1 MSLQK
6 KIILI
11 SSGDPSSIAPEI
23 TIKALQS
30 KKIHEKILPIIVTD
44 PKLIYNY
51 SDIIDDHLKVNEI
64 QDQIN
69 FTDYKTNYFNVIPVK
84 TNDIVRVGEPSIAN
98 CSFIKKSI
106 IKCIK
111 LENKTAA
118 SAIVTNPINKN
129 IMYKSGFKYSGHTE
143 FLASFSKEN
152 IQPVMMLVGKNL
164 KTIPLTIHVPLS
176 QVSSL
181 ITEELIITTIKITAK
196 YLTSYF
202 GIKKPKIILTGL
214 NPHSGENG
222 DIGLKNKNIII
233 PAIKKIQ
240 KNNDFLLD
248 GPFSADTVFSYEA
261 RQNYDVAICMY
272 HDQALIPIK
281 TLDFYNGVNVT
292 LGLDFIRTS
301 PDHGTGFDIAGKNIA
316 NPSSLILSA
325 QMMLTKIMSKLFDHQ
340 LPTIKEIL
348 KKNNIKIH
356 KSLGQNFLFDI
367 NLTDKIVKKSE
378 PISSTII
385 EIGPGPGGLTRSI
398 LKKNPNILFAID
410 KDNQSELMLSDLKEL
425 YGDKLQVIIA
435 DAINYPIWNLGNEP
449 RQVIANLPY
458 NVGTK
463 MLISWLKHIKK
474 FEKLT
479 LMFQKEVADRIIAPV
494 GSSNYGRLSI
504 LTNWLTKSKKL
515 FDLPGSAFIPPPKVT
530 STVIELIPME
540 NPIFDVSFN
549 SLEKITQ
556 MTFSQRR
563 KMLKSSLKK
572 INGEAILE
580 DLNISSRLRPEE
592 LTIID
597 FCRIAKKAYP

>member
-30 KKIHEKILPIIVTD
+30 KKIHEKILPIIITD

-51 SDIIDDHLKVNEI
+51 SDIFDNDLKVNEI

-84 TNDIVRVGEPSIAN
+84 TNDTVRVGEPSIAN

-106 IKCIK
+106 IKCIE

-152 IQPVMMLVGKNL
+152 IQPVMMLVGQNL

-181 ITEELIITTIKITAK
+181 ITEELIITTIIITAK
-196 YLTSYF
+196 YLTRYF

-222 DIGLKNKNIII
+222 DIGSEEQEIII

-316 NPSSLILSA
+316 NPESLISA
-325 QMMLTKIMSKLFDHQ
+325 
-340 LPTIKEIL
+340 
-348 KKNNIKIH
+348 
-356 KSLGQNFLFDI
+356 I
-367 NLTDKIVKKSE
+367 NLAYLMSV
-378 PISSTII
+378 
-385 EIGPGPGGLTRSI
+385 
-398 LKKNPNILFAID
+398 N
-410 KDNQSELMLSDLKEL
+410 KDN
-425 YGDKLQVIIA
+425 A
-435 DAINYPIWNLGNEP
+435 
-449 RQVIANLPY
+449 
-458 NVGTK
+458 
-463 MLISWLKHIKK
+463 
-474 FEKLT
+474 
-479 LMFQKEVADRIIAPV
+479 
-494 GSSNYGRLSI
+494 
-504 LTNWLTKSKKL
+504 
-515 FDLPGSAFIPPPKVT
+515 
-530 STVIELIPME
+530 
-540 NPIFDVSFN
+540 
-549 SLEKITQ
+549 
-556 MTFSQRR
+556 
-563 KMLKSSLKK
+563 
-572 INGEAILE
+572 
-580 DLNISSRLRPEE
+580 
-592 LTIID
+592 
-597 FCRIAKKAYP
+597 

>member
-1 MSLQK
+1 MSLQN

-30 KKIHEKILPIIVTD
+30 KKIHEKILPIIITD

-51 SDIIDDHLKVNEI
+51 SDIFDNDLKVNEI

-84 TNDIVRVGEPSIAN
+84 TNDTVRVGEPSIAN

-106 IKCIK
+106 IKCIE

-152 IQPVMMLVGKNL
+152 IQPVMMLVGQNL

-181 ITEELIITTIKITAK
+181 ITEELIITTIIITAK
-196 YLTSYF
+196 YLTRYF

-222 DIGLKNKNIII
+222 DIGSEEQEIII

-316 NPSSLILSA
+316 NPESLISA
-325 QMMLTKIMSKLFDHQ
+325 
-340 LPTIKEIL
+340 
-348 KKNNIKIH
+348 
-356 KSLGQNFLFDI
+356 I
-367 NLTDKIVKKSE
+367 NLAYLMSV
-378 PISSTII
+378 
-385 EIGPGPGGLTRSI
+385 
-398 LKKNPNILFAID
+398 N
-410 KDNQSELMLSDLKEL
+410 KDN
-425 YGDKLQVIIA
+425 V
-435 DAINYPIWNLGNEP
+435 
-449 RQVIANLPY
+449 
-458 NVGTK
+458 
-463 MLISWLKHIKK
+463 
-474 FEKLT
+474 
-479 LMFQKEVADRIIAPV
+479 
-494 GSSNYGRLSI
+494 
-504 LTNWLTKSKKL
+504 
-515 FDLPGSAFIPPPKVT
+515 
-530 STVIELIPME
+530 
-540 NPIFDVSFN
+540 
-549 SLEKITQ
+549 
-556 MTFSQRR
+556 
-563 KMLKSSLKK
+563 
-572 INGEAILE
+572 
-580 DLNISSRLRPEE
+580 
-592 LTIID
+592 
-597 FCRIAKKAYP
+597 

>member
-1 MSLQK
+1 MSLHK

-30 KKIHEKILPIIVTD
+30 KKIHEKILPIIITD

-51 SDIIDDHLKVNEI
+51 SDIFDDHLKVNEI

-84 TNDIVRVGEPSIAN
+84 TNDTVRVGEPSIAN

-106 IKCIK
+106 IKCIE

-152 IQPVMMLVGKNL
+152 IQPVMMLVGQNL

-181 ITEELIITTIKITAK
+181 ITEELIITTIIITAK

-222 DIGLKNKNIII
+222 DIGSEEQEIII

-316 NPSSLILSA
+316 NPESLISA
-325 QMMLTKIMSKLFDHQ
+325 
-340 LPTIKEIL
+340 
-348 KKNNIKIH
+348 
-356 KSLGQNFLFDI
+356 I
-367 NLTDKIVKKSE
+367 NLAYLMSV
-378 PISSTII
+378 
-385 EIGPGPGGLTRSI
+385 
-398 LKKNPNILFAID
+398 N
-410 KDNQSELMLSDLKEL
+410 KDN
-425 YGDKLQVIIA
+425 V
-435 DAINYPIWNLGNEP
+435 
-449 RQVIANLPY
+449 
-458 NVGTK
+458 
-463 MLISWLKHIKK
+463 
-474 FEKLT
+474 
-479 LMFQKEVADRIIAPV
+479 
-494 GSSNYGRLSI
+494 
-504 LTNWLTKSKKL
+504 
-515 FDLPGSAFIPPPKVT
+515 
-530 STVIELIPME
+530 
-540 NPIFDVSFN
+540 
-549 SLEKITQ
+549 
-556 MTFSQRR
+556 
-563 KMLKSSLKK
+563 
-572 INGEAILE
+572 
-580 DLNISSRLRPEE
+580 
-592 LTIID
+592 
-597 FCRIAKKAYP
+597 

>member
-1 MSLQK
+1 MALQK

-51 SDIIDDHLKVNEI
+51 SDIFDDHLKVNEI
-64 QDQIN
+64 QDQTN
-69 FTDYKTNYFNVIPVK
+69 FTDYKNNYFNVIPVQ
-84 TNDIVRVGEPSIAN
+84 TNEIVRVGDPSIAN
-98 CSFIKKSI
+98 CSFIKQSI
-106 IKCIK
+106 IKCIQ

-152 IQPVMMLVGKNL
+152 IQPVMMLVGQNL

-222 DIGLKNKNIII
+222 DIGSEEQDIII

-316 NPSSLILSA
+316 NPESLISA
-325 QMMLTKIMSKLFDHQ
+325 
-340 LPTIKEIL
+340 
-348 KKNNIKIH
+348 
-356 KSLGQNFLFDI
+356 I
-367 NLTDKIVKKSE
+367 NLAYLMSV
-378 PISSTII
+378 
-385 EIGPGPGGLTRSI
+385 
-398 LKKNPNILFAID
+398 N
-410 KDNQSELMLSDLKEL
+410 KDN
-425 YGDKLQVIIA
+425 V
-435 DAINYPIWNLGNEP
+435 
-449 RQVIANLPY
+449 
-458 NVGTK
+458 
-463 MLISWLKHIKK
+463 
-474 FEKLT
+474 
-479 LMFQKEVADRIIAPV
+479 
-494 GSSNYGRLSI
+494 
-504 LTNWLTKSKKL
+504 
-515 FDLPGSAFIPPPKVT
+515 
-530 STVIELIPME
+530 
-540 NPIFDVSFN
+540 
-549 SLEKITQ
+549 
-556 MTFSQRR
+556 
-563 KMLKSSLKK
+563 
-572 INGEAILE
+572 
-580 DLNISSRLRPEE
+580 
-592 LTIID
+592 
-597 FCRIAKKAYP
+597 

>member
-1 MSLQK
+1 MDLQK

-51 SDIIDDHLKVNEI
+51 SDIFDDHLKVNEI

-69 FTDYKTNYFNVIPVK
+69 FTDYKTNYFNVIPVQ
-84 TNDIVRVGEPSIAN
+84 TNEIVRLGKPSIAN
-98 CSFIKKSI
+98 CSFIKQSI
-106 IKCIK
+106 IKCIQ
-111 LENKTAA
+111 LENKTTA

-222 DIGLKNKNIII
+222 DIGSEEQEIII

-240 KNNDFLLD
+240 KNNDFSLD

-316 NPSSLILSA
+316 NPESLICA
-325 QMMLTKIMSKLFDHQ
+325 
-340 LPTIKEIL
+340 
-348 KKNNIKIH
+348 
-356 KSLGQNFLFDI
+356 I
-367 NLTDKIVKKSE
+367 NLAHLMSV
-378 PISSTII
+378 
-385 EIGPGPGGLTRSI
+385 
-398 LKKNPNILFAID
+398 N
-410 KDNQSELMLSDLKEL
+410 KDN
-425 YGDKLQVIIA
+425 V
-435 DAINYPIWNLGNEP
+435 
-449 RQVIANLPY
+449 
-458 NVGTK
+458 
-463 MLISWLKHIKK
+463 
-474 FEKLT
+474 
-479 LMFQKEVADRIIAPV
+479 
-494 GSSNYGRLSI
+494 
-504 LTNWLTKSKKL
+504 
-515 FDLPGSAFIPPPKVT
+515 
-530 STVIELIPME
+530 
-540 NPIFDVSFN
+540 
-549 SLEKITQ
+549 
-556 MTFSQRR
+556 
-563 KMLKSSLKK
+563 
-572 INGEAILE
+572 
-580 DLNISSRLRPEE
+580 
-592 LTIID
+592 
-597 FCRIAKKAYP
+597 

>member
-51 SDIIDDHLKVNEI
+51 SNIFDHHLKINEI
-64 QDQIN
+64 HDQIN
-69 FTDYKTNYFNVIPVK
+69 FTDYKTNCFNVIPVK

-106 IKCIK
+106 IKCIE
-111 LENKTAA
+111 LENKTTA

-152 IQPVMMLVGKNL
+152 IQPVMMLVGQNL

-202 GIKKPKIILTGL
+202 GVKKPKIILTGL

-222 DIGLKNKNIII
+222 DIGSEEQDIII

-316 NPSSLILSA
+316 NPESLISA
-325 QMMLTKIMSKLFDHQ
+325 
-340 LPTIKEIL
+340 
-348 KKNNIKIH
+348 
-356 KSLGQNFLFDI
+356 I
-367 NLTDKIVKKSE
+367 NLAYLMSV
-378 PISSTII
+378 
-385 EIGPGPGGLTRSI
+385 
-398 LKKNPNILFAID
+398 N
-410 KDNQSELMLSDLKEL
+410 KDN
-425 YGDKLQVIIA
+425 V
-435 DAINYPIWNLGNEP
+435 
-449 RQVIANLPY
+449 
-458 NVGTK
+458 
-463 MLISWLKHIKK
+463 
-474 FEKLT
+474 
-479 LMFQKEVADRIIAPV
+479 
-494 GSSNYGRLSI
+494 
-504 LTNWLTKSKKL
+504 
-515 FDLPGSAFIPPPKVT
+515 
-530 STVIELIPME
+530 
-540 NPIFDVSFN
+540 
-549 SLEKITQ
+549 
-556 MTFSQRR
+556 
-563 KMLKSSLKK
+563 
-572 INGEAILE
+572 
-580 DLNISSRLRPEE
+580 
-592 LTIID
+592 
-597 FCRIAKKAYP
+597 